1 MSGIDRIGSSTRVTR
16 DNPSDGHE
24 QVAKREDL
32 QNGIPLGTPAQKAAA
47 EVKNKKVEEVAKL
60 YEKQFLG
67 EMLKAMRGT
76 VSYGE
81 QTKPSMA
88 ENIYKDGLDSQY
100 VEAWGDNGGIG
111 LSDMIYDQMMQRY
124 FNGGPGK
131 NLKQQGPIQLT
142 DRDVSSVIRI
152 KSTETPG
159 QVPLRVEMKP
169 SGSGGPSQLKAPWA
183 GEVVSRSLLDGKTSL
198 VLDHG
203 SGLKSTLI
211 FNGIASADTEPGRH
225 LEKGQTVGILSP
237 EVKSFFWNL
246 NRTAAAQAAPESF

>member
-1 MSGIDRIGSSTRVTR
+1 VSGIDRIGSTSRVTR
-16 DNPSDGHE
+16 DDPSAGHD
-24 QVAKREDL
+24 QVAKADQ
-32 QNGIPLGTPAQKAAA
+32 QNAGLPLNAPAQKAAL
-47 EVKNKKVEEVAKL
+47 EPRNKKVEEVAKL

-100 VEAWGDNGGIG
+100 VESWGDNGGIG
-111 LSDMIYDQMMQRY
+111 LSGMIYDQMMQRY
-124 FNGGPGK
+124 FNSGPGK
-131 NLKQQGPIQLT
+131 SLKQQGPIKLT
-142 DRDVSSVIRI
+142 DRDVSGVIRI

-169 SGSGGPSQLKAPWA
+169 SETGAPSQLKAPWA

-211 FNGIASADTEPGRH
+211 FHGIASADTEPGRR
-225 LEKGQTVGILSP
+225 LEKGQTVGVLSP

-246 NRTAAAQAAPESF
+246 NRTAQAATE